1 MDGWKIHDC
10 AEGVEICRY
19 HRGIT
24 CLQLVLIATI
34 THQYLHHYHPSP
46 HCQHCISAADTAVI
60 AAISSSST
68 GSMASQRPI
77 VLITSPRVLLLLL
90 LISQSQPLGAR
101 RLDANLREAG
111 VEDAM
116 AIGPARPELYLNE
129 APTRPV
135 DGSGDRRR
143 RSPLLVSASK

>member
-24 CLQLVLIATI
+24 CLQLVLIARSTI

-68 GSMASQRPI
+68 GSMA
-77 VLITSPRVLLLLL
+77 TPRVLLLLL

-101 RLDANLREAG
+101 RLDANLRGAG

-116 AIGPARPELYLNE
+116 AVAPARPELYLNE